1 MTVFLIAVLLL
12 TIGALSLFIFPI
24 LPFRREKNSLV
35 FAKRGYIVFVFM
47 LFAVLVPVMYTHF
60 GAPVMHDYPLVVRD
74 TLEAEKAPADM
85 AHVRR
90 LERYLEAHP
99 DDGAVWE
106 QLGAAYRDAAL
117 YDQAVTA
124 FRNAIEWGIPEDI
137 TNWHALAETLIRAH
151 NGRILGEAQKACAT
165 VPTTP
170 KPFIFWDWRACKT
183 KSRKRHWHFGG
194 TWNRFYPRKTRGWA
208 LFKNA
213 SGNWGGMQKSIPL
226 RSNRKTPSPS
236 RVKCRAQPATAG

>member
-24 LPFRREKNSLV
+24 LPFRRERSSLV
-35 FAKRGYIVFVFM
+35 FAKRGYIVFVSM

-60 GAPVMHDYPLVVRD
+60 GAPVMQDYPLVVRD

-151 NGRILGEAQKACAT
+151 NGRILGEAQKALENVLRYRPDDPKAIYFLGLARLQNKEPQKALALWRHLEQILSAEDPWLGVIQERIQELGRDAKINPASVKPKDP
-165 VPTTP
+165 VPVA
-170 KPFIFWDWRACKT
+170 R
-183 KSRKRHWHFGG
+183 
-194 TWNRFYPRKTRGWA
+194 
-208 LFKNA
+208 
-213 SGNWGGMQKSIPL
+213 
-226 RSNRKTPSPS
+226 
-236 RVKCRAQPATAG
+236 

>member
-24 LPFRREKNSLV
+24 LPFRRERSSLV

-60 GAPVMHDYPLVVRD
+60 GAPVMQDYPLAIRD

-151 NGRILGEAQKACAT
+151 NGRILGEAQKALENVLRYRPDDPKAIYFLGLARLQNKEPQKALALWRHLEQILSAEDPWLGVIQERIQELGRDAKINPASVKPKDP
-165 VPTTP
+165 VPVA
-170 KPFIFWDWRACKT
+170 R
-183 KSRKRHWHFGG
+183 
-194 TWNRFYPRKTRGWA
+194 
-208 LFKNA
+208 
-213 SGNWGGMQKSIPL
+213 
-226 RSNRKTPSPS
+226 
-236 RVKCRAQPATAG
+236 